1 MLAQTDPD
9 NVVDFFCA
17 KLFVKN
23 GPTLYRYFSC
33 AMLAQA
39 DQDNIAYGYFPTKRR
54 LCGLAQHCTGNFL
67 A

>member
-1 MLAQTDPD
+1 MLAQTDPG

-17 KLFVKN
+17 KLFVKY

-39 DQDNIAYGYFPTKRR
+39 DEGNIPYGYFPTKR
-54 LCGLAQHCTGNFL
+54 
-67 A
+67 